1 MPTTLMFLRLTLTRR
16 RVPTKRVQMPMSDT
30 SMMHACTMY
39 HVEGHGGHV
48 ACLSIVFGLFWYAL
62 YVQPT

>member
-1 MPTTLMFLRLTLTRR
+1 MPTTLIFLRLTLTRR

-39 HVEGHGGHV
+39 HVEGRG
-48 ACLSIVFGLFWYAL
+48 AFRSYAL
-62 YVQPT
+62 EYGAPAAICEASERR